1 MGRRS
6 CLALNRTR
14 PSSRWT
20 TPTCSARHRS
30 PTRWPTSRRWSTSP
44 SAPTY
49 DQAPPLDDLGLDA
62 PVLVDEFTPSEPE
75 PEPEPITFDEPDL
88 EPAVSD
94 FAEPEPEPAA
104 GGCGRR
110 RLTDDLGLT

>member
-14 PSSRWT
+14 PSCAMDDADVLGET
-20 TPTCSARHRS
+20 QVADALIDQPAMVDVAV
-30 PTRWPTSRRWSTSP
+30 
-44 SAPTY
+44 APTY

-88 EPAVSD
+88 EPAMSD
-94 FAEPEPEPAA
+94 FAEPEPEPQPVAA
-104 GGCGRR
+104 ADDGS
-110 RLTDDLGLT
+110 DDLGLT